1 LQAAQPGGTMK
12 QLYTKYK
19 PHYRDSLKLAIPV
32 VISQV
37 GHMAV
42 QLSDSMI
49 VGHWVGTIALA
60 AVSLAGGVFVI
71 ILVTGLG
78 MSYALTPLV
87 AQQNSQENHN
97 ECGRLLVN
105 SLLINVITGVFLFLL
120 VHYGAN
126 YLIDHLHQSPAV
138 VAQAKPFLTLLG
150 ISIMPLMVFLTFKQ
164 FAEGL
169 GFTKQAMQISIWG
182 NVLNI
187 LVGITFVKGLFGIA
201 PMGIRGV
208 GYSTLIDRFLMAT
221 VMAIYILRSP
231 RFKKYLHEFTLKNI
245 DRARSWNLFKIGG
258 PIALQYTFEVSAFAG
273 ANFIIGAISAI
284 QQAAHQVALQLA
296 STTYMMATG
305 ISAAAT
311 IKSGNNFGVKNFTV
325 LRQSAV
331 SSYHLVIVLMSV
343 TAIIFTL
350 GNHILPYL
358 FTTDKAVIY
367 FAAQLLILAA
377 FFQLF
382 DGTQVVGLG
391 ILRGMGDVKYPTA
404 ITFLAYWVVGLPVG
418 YLCGIHLKLGAV
430 GVWYG
435 LVLGLMISSILLF
448 VRFQVISKRHAPQPP
463 KGGVFE

>member
-1 LQAAQPGGTMK
+1 MRLRTGKPPYMK

-19 PHYRDSLKLAIPV
+19 PHYRDNLKLAIPV
-32 VISQV
+32 VISQA

-42 QLSDSMI
+42 QMSDSMI
-49 VGHWVGTIALA
+49 VGHWAGTIALA
-60 AVSLAGGVFVI
+60 AVSLASGVFII

-78 MSYALTPLV
+78 MSYAITPLI
-87 AQQNSQENHN
+87 AQQNAQDNYS
-97 ECGRLLVN
+97 ECGRLLIN
-105 SLLINVITGVFLFLL
+105 SLLINVITGLFLFFL

-126 YLIDHLHQSPAV
+126 YLLDNLHQSPPV

-150 ISIMPLMVFLTFKQ
+150 VSIVPLMVFLTFKQ

-187 LVGITFVKGLFGIA
+187 CLGITFVKGLFGIA

-221 VMAIYILRSP
+221 VMAIYILRSA
-231 RFKKYLHEFTLKNI
+231 RFKKYLHEFAFNSI
-245 DRARSWNLFKIGG
+245 DRARSWTLFKIGG
-258 PIALQYTFEVSAFAG
+258 PVAMQYTFEVSAFAG
-273 ANFIIGAISAI
+273 ANFIIGAISPV
-284 QQAAHQVALQLA
+284 QQAAHQIAITLA
-296 STTYMMATG
+296 SFTYMMATG

-311 IKSGNNFGVKNFTV
+311 IRAGNNFGVKNFTG
-325 LRQSAV
+325 LRQSAI
-331 SSYHLVIVLMSV
+331 SSYHLVIVLMSA

-350 GNHILPYL
+350 GNQLLPYL

-391 ILRGMGDVKYPTA
+391 ILRGMGDVKYPTV
-404 ITFLAYWVVGLPVG
+404 ITFLAYWVVGLPIG
-418 YLCGIHLKLGAV
+418 YWCGMHLKLGAV

-435 LVLGLMISSILLF
+435 LVLGLMTSSILLF
-448 VRFQVISKRHAPQPP
+448 VRFQVISKRH
-463 KGGVFE
+463 ELLM

>member
-1 LQAAQPGGTMK
+1 MK
-12 QLYTKYK
+12 QLYAKYK

-32 VISQV
+32 IISQA

-49 VGHWVGTIALA
+49 VGHWAGTIALA
-60 AVSLAGGVFVI
+60 AVSLASSIFVI

-78 MSYALTPLV
+78 MSYAITPLI
-87 AQQNSQENHN
+87 AQQNAQENYN
-97 ECGRLLVN
+97 ECGRLLIN
-105 SLLINVITGVFLFLL
+105 SLLINLVSGLVLFFI

-126 YLIDHLHQSPAV
+126 HLIDHLHQSPAV

-150 ISIMPLMVFLTFKQ
+150 ISIVPLMVFLTFKQ

-182 NVLNI
+182 NLLNI
-187 LVGITFVKGLFGIA
+187 LVGITFVKGLFGIP

-221 VMAIYILRSP
+221 VMAIYILRSE
-231 RFKKYLHEFTLKNI
+231 RFRKYLHNFTIKSI
-245 DRARSWNLFKIGG
+245 DRMRSWTLLKMGA
-258 PIALQYTFEVSAFAG
+258 PVAMQYTFEVSAFAG
-273 ANFIIGAISAI
+273 ANFLIGAISPV
-284 QQAAHQVALQLA
+284 QQAAHQVALSLA
-296 STTYMMATG
+296 SFTYMMATG
-305 ISAAAT
+305 VSAAAT

-325 LRQSAV
+325 LRQSAI
-331 SSYHLVIVLMSV
+331 SSYHLVIVLMSA
-343 TAIIFTL
+343 TAIIFAL
-350 GNHILPYL
+350 GNNLLPYI
-358 FTTDKAVIY
+358 FTTDKAVIA

-391 ILRGMGDVKYPTA
+391 ILRGMGDVNYPTI
-404 ITFLAYWVVGLPVG
+404 ITFLAYWVIGLPVG

-448 VRFQVISKRHAPQPP
+448 VRFQVISKRSMRTESP
-463 KGGVFE
+463 KDGKLETTLK

>member
-1 LQAAQPGGTMK
+1 MRLRTGKPPYMK
-12 QLYTKYK
+12 QLYAKYK
-19 PHYRDSLKLAIPV
+19 PHYRDNLKLAIPV
-32 VISQV
+32 IISQA

-42 QLSDSMI
+42 QMSDSMI
-49 VGHWVGTIALA
+49 VGHWAGTIALA
-60 AVSLAGGVFVI
+60 AVSLASGVFII

-78 MSYALTPLV
+78 MSYAITPLI
-87 AQQNSQENHN
+87 AQQNAKENYN
-97 ECGRLLVN
+97 ECGRLLIN
-105 SLLINVITGVFLFLL
+105 SLLINIITGLFLFFL

-126 YLIDHLHQSPAV
+126 YLLDNLHQSPPV

-150 ISIMPLMVFLTFKQ
+150 ISVVPLMVFLTFKQ

-182 NVLNI
+182 NLLNI
-187 LVGITFVKGLFGIA
+187 LVGITFVKGLFGIT

-221 VMAIYILRSP
+221 VMTIYILRSA
-231 RFKKYLHEFTLKNI
+231 RFRKYLHEFSLKSI
-245 DRARSWNLFKIGG
+245 DRARSWTLFKIGG
-258 PIALQYTFEVSAFAG
+258 PVAMQYTFEVSAFAG
-273 ANFIIGAISAI
+273 ANFIIGAISPI
-284 QQAAHQVALQLA
+284 QQAAHQVAITLA
-296 STTYMMATG
+296 SFTYMMATG

-311 IKSGNNFGVKNFTV
+311 IRSGNNFGVKNFTG
-325 LRQSAV
+325 LRQSAI
-331 SSYHLVIVLMSV
+331 SSYHLVIVLMSL
-343 TAIIFTL
+343 TAISFTL
-350 GNHILPYL
+350 GNQLLPYL

-418 YLCGIHLKLGAV
+418 YLFGIHLKLGAV

-435 LVLGLMISSILLF
+435 LVLGLMVSSILLF
-448 VRFQVISKRHAPQPP
+448 VRFQVISKRH
-463 KGGVFE
+463 ELLM